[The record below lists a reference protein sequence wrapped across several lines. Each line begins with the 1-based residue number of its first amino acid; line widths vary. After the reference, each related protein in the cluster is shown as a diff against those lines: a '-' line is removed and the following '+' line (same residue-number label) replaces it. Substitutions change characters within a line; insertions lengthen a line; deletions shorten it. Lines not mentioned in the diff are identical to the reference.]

1 MFNPFKK
8 RPGVTL
14 VIAIAAFYVCVIGG
28 WAGFIIMAKSTK
40 TAKLTHEEAVQF
52 HKDCVA
58 HKAAEEKQKL
68 PQQRPQQ

>member
-14 VIAIAAFYVCVIGG
+14 IIAIAAFYICVIGG

-40 TAKLTHEEAVQF
+40 TAKLTHEEAVQL
-52 HKDCVA
+52 HEDCVA
-58 HKAAEEKQKL
+58 RKAAERQQKP
-68 PQQRPQQ
+68 PQQ